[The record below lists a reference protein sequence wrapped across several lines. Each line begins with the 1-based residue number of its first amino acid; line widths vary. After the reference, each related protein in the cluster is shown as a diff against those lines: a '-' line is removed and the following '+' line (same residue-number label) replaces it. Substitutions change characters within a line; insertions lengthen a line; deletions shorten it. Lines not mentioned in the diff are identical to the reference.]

1 MFSNE
6 QGLSYEEIKKRQ
18 EIYGLNLLPEKP
30 PPSKLFIILQQLKSP
45 LVYILLIAA
54 FITIAIGH
62 YSDAVIIFIAVFINT
77 ILGYIQENRASSA
90 LHALKHYVTAQATVI
105 REGKRELI
113 DTTQLVPGD
122 TVILSQGQKIPADGK
137 LLFANRLYIDEAI
150 LTGESIPV
158 NKNNDDEVLM
168 GTTISSG
175 QGLMVVERIGAST
188 TMGTIAKK
196 IQDTKGDTP
205 LQKQLKY
212 FSRQLV
218 ILIVFLVTG
227 VFILGI
233 SYNFSL
239 VEIFSTSIALM
250 VSSIPEG
257 LLVALTVV
265 LAIGMQKIL
274 KRRGLVRNLSAAE
287 TLGGVTIICVDKTG
301 TLTQG
306 KMEVVEYIGDK
317 NLLAQQV
324 LLANDLDDPIVIAAF
339 EWGRTIIT
347 DFISEHQR
355 LDSIPFS
362 PEERVFISLH
372 EWTSKNNIMFVN
384 GAPELLLEL
393 SNLSENEKQ
402 EISINIDNLTKQGK
416 RLIGYARKLVPLNKK
431 TIEISDTKEG
441 LEWVGIIAFTDPVRP
456 GVKEAINE
464 AMTAGIRIAVITGDY
479 AKTSQFVL
487 KELGIEV
494 NEEEIIT
501 GNQLVDM
508 SDEEISKRVK
518 TVKLF
523 ARTTP
528 NQKLAVVEALKK
540 NGEIVAMMG
549 DGVNDAPALHKAD
562 IGIVV
567 GDATDVAKESADLV
581 LLDSNFATI
590 VAAIEEGRVI
600 FENIRKIILYLVG
613 GAFSGIVIVMGSI
626 ALGFPLPISP
636 VQILWINL
644 VSDGFP
650 HLSLTIDPKRIEV
663 MFEPPRSPKQKLV
676 NSQIISF
683 IGIISLVIGFVCLGV
698 FIIIN
703 KMTGDLTIARSMTF
717 ITLGMSTL
725 TYAFSARILTKP
737 FWKSHLFENKWL
749 ILAVAG
755 GVLLQIFPFTI
766 PSLRQFFG
774 LHPLGA
780 SYWIIAILLSISIFF
795 FIEICKVIYNI
806 RFVRRLFD
814 SETYLN

>member
-1 MFSNE
+1 M
-6 QGLSYEEIKKRQ
+6 
-18 EIYGLNLLPEKP
+18 
-30 PPSKLFIILQQLKSP
+30 
-45 LVYILLIAA
+45 
-54 FITIAIGH
+54 
-62 YSDAVIIFIAVFINT
+62 
-77 ILGYIQENRASSA
+77 
-90 LHALKHYVTAQATVI
+90 
-105 REGKRELI
+105 
-113 DTTQLVPGD
+113 
-122 TVILSQGQKIPADGK
+122 
-137 LLFANRLYIDEAI
+137 
-150 LTGESIPV
+150 
-158 NKNNDDEVLM
+158 
-168 GTTISSG
+168 
-175 QGLMVVERIGAST
+175 
-188 TMGTIAKK
+188 
-196 IQDTKGDTP
+196 
-205 LQKQLKY
+205 
-212 FSRQLV
+212 
-218 ILIVFLVTG
+218 
-227 VFILGI
+227 
-233 SYNFSL
+233 
-239 VEIFSTSIALM
+239 
-250 VSSIPEG
+250 
-257 LLVALTVV
+257 
-265 LAIGMQKIL
+265 
-274 KRRGLVRNLSAAE
+274 
-287 TLGGVTIICVDKTG
+287 
-301 TLTQG
+301 
-306 KMEVVEYIGDK
+306 
-317 NLLAQQV
+317 AQQV

-600 FENIRKIILYLVG
+600 FENIRKNN
-613 GAFSGIVIVMGSI
+613 S
-626 ALGFPLPISP
+626 
-636 VQILWINL
+636 
-644 VSDGFP
+644 VS
-650 HLSLTIDPKRIEV
+650 SR
-663 MFEPPRSPKQKLV
+663 RS
-676 NSQIISF
+676 F
-683 IGIISLVIGFVCLGV
+683 
-698 FIIIN
+698 
-703 KMTGDLTIARSMTF
+703 
-717 ITLGMSTL
+717 
-725 TYAFSARILTKP
+725 
-737 FWKSHLFENKWL
+737 
-749 ILAVAG
+749 
-755 GVLLQIFPFTI
+755 
-766 PSLRQFFG
+766 
-774 LHPLGA
+774 
-780 SYWIIAILLSISIFF
+780 
-795 FIEICKVIYNI
+795 
-806 RFVRRLFD
+806 
-814 SETYLN
+814 